1 MTEQFAA
8 IIEAAIANLNPRAHY
23 ARDVIRGHQR
33 WSGADLR
40 GRAKTQFGAAY
51 AEQRDNALRAL
62 ERAGGTVISIAPH
75 GKRVTAVPLGDGRYQ
90 TASGRIWAPVEGYAH
105 YRRVDANDPA

>member
-8 IIEAAIANLNPRAHY
+8 IIEAAISNLNPRARY

-40 GRAKTQFGAAY
+40 GLAKTRFGASY

-75 GKRVTAVPLGDGRYQ
+75 GKRVTAIPVGDGYYE
-90 TASGRIWAPVEGYAH
+90 TASGRVWCRPCGYAH
-105 YRRVDANDPA
+105 YRVAQHGM